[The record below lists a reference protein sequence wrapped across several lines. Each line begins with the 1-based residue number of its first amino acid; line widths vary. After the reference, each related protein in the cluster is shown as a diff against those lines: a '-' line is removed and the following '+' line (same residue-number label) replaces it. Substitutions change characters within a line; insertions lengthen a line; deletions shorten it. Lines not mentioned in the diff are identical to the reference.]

1 MPLGSYPMPSMFHI
15 FDLAGKKLSIDNLIT
30 GTDKK
35 VWLGAVDNEL
45 GRLAQGLPNKITGT
59 STINFIFKHKIPFG
73 KKVTYANMVCDYRPL
88 KEEKFR
94 VRLTI
99 GGDKLEYLE

>member
-1 MPLGSYPMPSMFHI
+1 M
-15 FDLAGKKLSIDNLIT
+15 
-30 GTDKK
+30 
-35 VWLGAVDNEL
+35 

-59 STINFIFKHKIPFG
+59 STINFIFKHEIPFG
-73 KKVTYANMVCDYRPL
+73 KKLTYANMVCDYRPL

-99 GGDKLEYLE
+99 GGDKLEYLEETSSPAANLLKTKLLLNSVISDKE